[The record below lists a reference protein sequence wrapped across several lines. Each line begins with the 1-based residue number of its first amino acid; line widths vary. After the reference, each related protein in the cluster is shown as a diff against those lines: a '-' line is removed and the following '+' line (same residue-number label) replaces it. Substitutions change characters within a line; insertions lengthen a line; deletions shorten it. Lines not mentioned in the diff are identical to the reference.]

1 MNTINIEDTILYED
15 KYILVCQKPAGFPV
29 QSKRL
34 GTLDMECAL
43 RNYLAKKGQEPY
55 VAVIH
60 RLDQPVQGV
69 LVFAK
74 DRESGAKLSKQMQQ
88 GKFEKIYLAYTQ
100 GHTDKKQETLVDELE
115 KDGRTN
121 TSKVVSKKTQN
132 SKRAELSY
140 KVLKETEEGSL
151 LKVSLKTG
159 RHHQIRVQ
167 LAHAGLPIFGDAKY
181 NVKCTKED
189 ASQGI
194 SLCAYKLSFLHPVQG
209 KKMEFQVMPVGNFP
223 IV

>member
-1 MNTINIEDTILYED
+1 MNTIKIENTILYED
-15 KYILVCQKPAGFPV
+15 KYILVCQKPAGIPV
-29 QSKRL
+29 QSKKL

-43 RNYLAKKGQEPY
+43 KNYLARKGEVPY

-74 DRESGAKLSKQMQQ
+74 DKKSAALLNQQIQQ
-88 GKFEKIYLAYTQ
+88 GKFEKTYLAYTQ
-100 GHTDKKQETLVDELE
+100 GHSDKKQGNLIHELE
-115 KDGRTN
+115 KDGKTN
-121 TSKVVSKKTQN
+121 TSKVVLKKTQN
-132 SKRAELSY
+132 SKKAELSY
-140 KVLKETEEGSL
+140 QVVRETKEGSL
-151 LKVSLKTG
+151 LEISLKTG

-167 LAHAGLPIFGDAKY
+167 LSYVGLPIFGDRKY
-181 NVKCTKED
+181 NSSCTKEE
-189 ASQGI
+189 AAQGL
-194 SLCAYKLSFLHPVQG
+194 SLCAYKLSFFHPIKK

>member
-1 MNTINIEDTILYED
+1 MNTINIENTILYED
-15 KYILVCQKPAGFPV
+15 KYILVCQKAAGFPV

-55 VAVIH
+55 VAVVH

-74 DRESGAKLSKQMQQ
+74 DRKSAAGLSAQIQQ
-88 GKFEKIYLAYTQ
+88 GKFEKTYLAYTQ
-100 GHTDKKQETLVDELE
+100 GHTDKKEEVLVHQLE

-121 TSKVVSKKTQN
+121 TSKVVLKKTQN

-140 KVLKETEEGSL
+140 KVLKETEDGSL
-151 LKVSLKTG
+151 LEISLKTG

-167 LAHAGLPIFGDAKY
+167 LAYAGLPIFGDAKY
-181 NVKCTKED
+181 NPKCTKED
-189 ASQGI
+189 AQQGI
-194 SLCAYKLSFLHPVQG
+194 SLCAYKLSFLHPVERR
-209 KKMEFQVMPVGNFP
+209 KMEFKVMPVGNFP

>member
-1 MNTINIEDTILYED
+1 MNIINIENTILYED
-15 KYILVCQKPAGFPV
+15 KYILVCRKEAGFPV

-55 VAVIH
+55 VAVVH

-74 DRESGAKLSKQMQQ
+74 DRKSAAKLSGQMQQ
-88 GKFEKIYLAYTQ
+88 GKFEKTYLAYVQ
-100 GHTDKKQETLVDELE
+100 GYTEKKEDVLVNEME
-115 KDGRTN
+115 KDGKTN
-121 TSKVVSKKTQN
+121 TSKVVLKKTSN

-140 KVLKETEEGSL
+140 KVLKETEKGSL
-151 LKVSLKTG
+151 LEISLRTG

-181 NVKCTKED
+181 NPKCTKED
-189 ASQGI
+189 AEQGI
-194 SLCAYKLSFLHPVQG
+194 SLCAYKLSFLHPVERR
-209 KKMEFQVMPVGNFP
+209 KMEFEVMPVGNFP

>member
-1 MNTINIEDTILYED
+1 
-15 KYILVCQKPAGFPV
+15 
-29 QSKRL
+29 
-34 GTLDMECAL
+34 MECAL
-43 RNYLAKKGQEPY
+43 RNYLAKEGQEPY

-74 DRESGAKLSKQMQQ
+74 DKESAAKLSKQMQQ
-88 GKFEKIYLAYTQ
+88 GKFEKTYLAYTQ
-100 GHTDKKQETLVDELE
+100 GHTDKKQETLIDELE

-121 TSKVVSKKTQN
+121 TSKVVAKKTAN

-151 LKVSLKTG
+151 LEVSLKTG

-181 NVKCTKED
+181 NAKCTKED
-189 ASQGI
+189 ANHGV
-194 SLCAYKLSFLHPVQG
+194 SLCAYKLSFLHPAKG

>member
-1 MNTINIEDTILYED
+1 MNTINIEDTVLYED
-15 KYILVCQKPAGFPV
+15 KYILVCQKPTGFPV